1 MMGSRTLFLVIAAQL
16 VAMSGLARGDEVET
30 FAKVHTINLYVGYTP
45 GGSYDFYARLF
56 ARHIGK
62 HLPGNPTVV
71 VQNMPGAGGL
81 AAANYLYAVAPRDGT
96 ALGMLSQTVAIDEV
110 LAAPGIRYK
119 SAEFNWIGRMTSTIE
134 VTMTWHNSKV
144 KTIEDARTQEV
155 VLASTGPG
163 SALDSYPRILIDTAG
178 VKFKLIRGY
187 KGATEAMLA
196 MENGETDGSGGT
208 WQTLKLAK
216 RDWIENSKIDILVQY
231 TLTRSPDLPNVPT
244 APELARTPA
253 DRRLLEF
260 YLSAAEIGRAF
271 VAPPGL
277 SSNLLSEFREAFTAT
292 MQDHELLTEIGNAK
306 IEFEPLSG
314 EELQQLVLN
323 SLSVSPELVAR
334 VQNLLQVTK

>member
-96 ALGMLSQTVAIDEV
+96 ALGMLSQTVAIDEA

-163 SALDSYPRILIDTAG
+163 SALDSYPRVLVETAG
-178 VKFKLIRGY
+178 VKFKLVRGY

-196 MENGETDGSGGT
+196 MEKGETEGSGGT
-208 WQTLKLAK
+208 WQTLKVSK
-216 RDWIENSKIDILVQY
+216 RNWIENNMINILLQY
-231 TLTRSPDLPNVPT
+231 TQTRSPELPNVPA
-244 APELARTPA
+244 APELAKTPE
-253 DRRLLEF
+253 DRQLLEF
-260 YLSAAEIGRAF
+260 YLSAGDIGRAF
-271 VAPPGL
+271 VAPPRL
-277 SSNLLSEFREAFTAT
+277 SPNLVAELRAAFAVT
-292 MQDHELLTEIGNAK
+292 MQDPELLAEVERAKTE
-306 IEFEPLSG
+306 FDPLPG
-314 EELQQLVLN
+314 AELHQLVLKTLN
-323 SLSVSPELVAR
+323 VSPKVGTR
-334 VQNLLQVTK
+334 VRDLLQAVK